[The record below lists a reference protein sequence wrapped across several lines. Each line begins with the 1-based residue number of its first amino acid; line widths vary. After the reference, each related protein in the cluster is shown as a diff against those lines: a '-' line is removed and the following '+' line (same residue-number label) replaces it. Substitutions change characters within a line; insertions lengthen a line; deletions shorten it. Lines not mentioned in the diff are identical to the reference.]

1 MSANLK
7 NDCFYFL
14 ICRNGLGCSG
24 AKHLTMEN
32 NYFFEHWDY
41 RLNPS
46 FIEKICDVLQN
57 APTVGSFSTGAY
69 CQGIRKFDNEENG
82 LYFFYFPDET
92 YYAGVAASCTLLER
106 LSKHLDGRSCGS
118 SNGLLKK
125 LGQNLAKSTYY
136 AANQQFFLEAK
147 MLFVPVS
154 NSKLTLQGKEFP
166 KDKKALNFLEE
177 DIIYMMFQKE
187 LKLKNSKI
195 PKKYSGY
202 FYKD

>member
-1 MSANLK
+1 
-7 NDCFYFL
+7 
-14 ICRNGLGCSG
+14 
-24 AKHLTMEN
+24 MEN

-46 FIEKICDVLQN
+46 FIEKICDALQN
-57 APTVGSFSTGAY
+57 APTVGSFSTSAY

-82 LYFFYFPDET
+82 LYFFYFPDA
-92 YYAGVAASCTLLER
+92 YYYVGVAASSTLLER
-106 LSKHLDGRSCGS
+106 LSKHLDGRSSGR

-125 LGQNLAKSTYY
+125 LGQNPAKSTYY

-154 NSKLTLQGKEFP
+154 NSKLTQAGKEFP

-177 DIIYMMFQKE
+177 DVIYMLSQQG
-187 LKLKNSKI
+187 LKLRNSRI
-195 PKKYSGY
+195 PKGYSGY
-202 FYKD
+202 FYNE